1 MRGRCRQEEGEDR
14 ASQHRAERGELA
26 LRCPFVSL
34 GQGGR
39 KAARQNLDSSSDI
52 KARVSL
58 HGDLAPRDAVF
69 RLRAAQ
75 RVQLGVVEQAAV
87 ERGAWMV
94 KGGGIGNFGGRVA
107 RASEAVASPTQWLGL
122 ALGVPSCTEPPDAP

>member
-14 ASQHRAERGELA
+14 ASQHRAERGEVA

-34 GQGGR
+34 GKVGAKQLA
-39 KAARQNLDSSSDI
+39 KTCSSYLISSDL
-52 KARVSL
+52 KAC